1 MYSTKDKKL
10 KNKLKRMRIT
20 LQSTPPHIPEEEEE
34 EEPIPSPK
42 QAAFVNSWWGA
53 TSTRASRLY

>member
-34 EEPIPSPK
+34 EPIPSPK

-53 TSTRASRLY
+53 TSTQASRLY

>member
-20 LQSTPPHIPEEEEE
+20 LQPTRPYIPEE

-42 QAAFVNSWWGA
+42 KATFVNSWWGA
-53 TSTRASRLY
+53 TSTQASHLY

>member
-10 KNKLKRMRIT
+10 KNKLNRMRIT
-20 LQSTPPHIPEEEEE
+20 LQPTSPRIPEEE

-53 TSTRASRLY
+53 TSTQASHLY